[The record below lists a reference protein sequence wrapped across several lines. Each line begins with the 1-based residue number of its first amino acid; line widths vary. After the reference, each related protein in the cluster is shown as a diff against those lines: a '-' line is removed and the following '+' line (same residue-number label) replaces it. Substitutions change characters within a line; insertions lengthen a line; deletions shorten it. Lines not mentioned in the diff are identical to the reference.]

1 MLTVQEDKS
10 SMMMGYIQL
19 MTVIAAFIST
29 GKPTLH
35 IEENR
40 ALKMEDP

>member
-1 MLTVQEDKS
+1 MK
-10 SMMMGYIQL
+10 MGYIQL
-19 MTVIAAFIST
+19 MIVIAAFIST